1 MFSTKCLILLAPQQF
16 RIKEPTTIFFFFPPL
31 EFSNNLLVY
40 VPTLLSRSAALPD
53 TLMPYKQFT
62 NTGVNIWLSI
72 FFTETKYMF
81 ISINIPKNDRKL
93 NSRRS
98 ILSHMNITC

>member
-1 MFSTKCLILLAPQQF
+1 MFSTKCLILLAPQYF

-40 VPTLLSRSAALPD
+40 VLTLLSGSAALPD

-62 NTGVNIWLSI
+62 DTGVNIWLSI
-72 FFTETKYMF
+72 FFYRNQILVYFYQYTKKM
-81 ISINIPKNDRKL
+81 IEN
-93 NSRRS
+93 
-98 ILSHMNITC
+98 